1 MQLGMIGLGRM
12 GSNMVRRLMRGGH
25 QCVVFD
31 LKAAAVRDLE
41 NEGATGS
48 ESLPH
53 LVEQLATPRVVWLM
67 VPAGAPTEA
76 TITSVVEHLEAGDI
90 VIDGGNSFYKD
101 DVRRARELR
110 TRGIEYA
117 DVGTSGGVWG
127 LDRGYC
133 LMFGA
138 EPTVAEYL
146 DPILSTLAPGRGE
159 IDATPGHEQAVA
171 AGTLGRTAD
180 RGYLHCG
187 PPGSGHFV
195 KMIPNGIEYG
205 LLQAY
210 GEGLEILR
218 QLEKLIKKQQQLLDE
233 TFRRAQ
239 GNSDQPGP
247 SGMGNS
253 QSEARQG
260 GSSSG
265 AGDGESQLGLSRQ
278 QSLRAALGELM
289 RRWGASGQSIPLPL
303 NRASR
308 AMREALQALSAGLPG
323 QAVGPQTS
331 AVDEMSQ
338 GAQSLLQSMMEA
350 LGQAPSRPGG
360 LTGGFGNNLDP
371 LGRGLLGRGYQDDN
385 RTRIPDEADMQRSRE
400 ILDELYR
407 RAGEF
412 QRPAIERDYI
422 KRLLKRF

>member
-48 ESLPH
+48 ESLAH

-110 TRGIEYA
+110 TRGLDYA

-195 KMIPNGIEYG
+195 KMIHNGIEYG
-205 LLQAY
+205 LMQAY
-210 GEGLEILR
+210 AEGLDILRSQNTSELPEEYRFALNVADITELWRRGSVVSSWLLDLTAMALAESPQLEGFSGVVHDSGEGRWTVQAAVEAAVPADVLSASLYAR
-218 QLEKLIKKQQQLLDE
+218 
-233 TFRRAQ
+233 FR
-239 GNSDQPGP
+239 
-247 SGMGNS
+247 
-253 QSEARQG
+253 
-260 GSSSG
+260 
-265 AGDGESQLGLSRQ
+265 SRQ
-278 QSLRAALGELM
+278 EHTFADKVLS
-289 RRWGASGQSIPLPL
+289 
-303 NRASR
+303 
-308 AMREALQALSAGLPG
+308 AMRKGFG
-323 QAVGPQTS
+323 GH
-331 AVDEMSQ
+331 
-338 GAQSLLQSMMEA
+338 MEA
-350 LGQAPSRPGG
+350 PS
-360 LTGGFGNNLDP
+360 
-371 LGRGLLGRGYQDDN
+371 
-385 RTRIPDEADMQRSRE
+385 
-400 ILDELYR
+400 
-407 RAGEF
+407 
-412 QRPAIERDYI
+412 
-422 KRLLKRF
+422 K